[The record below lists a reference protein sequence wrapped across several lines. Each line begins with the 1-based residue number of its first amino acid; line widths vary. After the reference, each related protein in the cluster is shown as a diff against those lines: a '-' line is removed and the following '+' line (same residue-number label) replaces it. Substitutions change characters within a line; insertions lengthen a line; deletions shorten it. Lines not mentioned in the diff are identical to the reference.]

1 MAGKLSFDWDEANVG
16 HIARHGITPEE
27 AEEVV
32 RAAAVAG
39 ETVRHGESRT
49 VVAGETAGGRTV
61 VVVVTARKDRIRVVT
76 AYPANRSQRARYRKH
91 RR

>member
-1 MAGKLSFDWDEANVG
+1 MFEWDEANVR
-16 HIARHGITPEE
+16 HIARHGIAPSE

-32 RAAAVAG
+32 REAKGIG
-39 ETVRHGESRT
+39 ENIRGGE
-49 VVAGETAGGRTV
+49 ARTV
-61 VVVVTARKDRIRVVT
+61 VVGQTAKDRTLVVVYTTRDERIRVVT